1 MKLVDDD
8 LYIKSA
14 LEDMYNFVVDVLFI
28 WNHLGTQISFEILSF
43 FKIQFFLNDL
53 GWRNN

>member
-1 MKLVDDD
+1 MKSTGDD

-28 WNHLGTQISFEILSF
+28 WNHLGIQILFEILSF
-43 FKIQFFLNDL
+43 FKIHFFFE
-53 GWRNN
+53 WPRMEK